1 MIKNT
6 LPLILCLVLSAGCSF
21 LGQNRSQQAGVKATE
36 KIASDVTQTFQRSV
50 RDTKPVQPQIP
61 HIDIKVDGTNN
72 TATIKLPDAPPRDA
86 GMREEQFLVSSDT
99 VQNADSKENL
109 WSSIVTKWPLWIS
122 LLGGAAGI
130 FAIVWVIKYVR
141 KMHPAIDQAWA
152 YGEDVLARQIRKKRE
167 QSASEQDANKRAA
180 LQAEIA
186 ELESERGRMMR
197 DD

>member
-1 MIKNT
+1 
-6 LPLILCLVLSAGCSF
+6 
-21 LGQNRSQQAGVKATE
+21 
-36 KIASDVTQTFQRSV
+36 
-50 RDTKPVQPQIP
+50 
-61 HIDIKVDGTNN
+61 
-72 TATIKLPDAPPRDA
+72 
-86 GMREEQFLVSSDT
+86 
-99 VQNADSKENL
+99 
-109 WSSIVTKWPLWIS
+109 VTKWPLWIS

-141 KMHPAIDQAWA
+141 RMHPAIDQAWA